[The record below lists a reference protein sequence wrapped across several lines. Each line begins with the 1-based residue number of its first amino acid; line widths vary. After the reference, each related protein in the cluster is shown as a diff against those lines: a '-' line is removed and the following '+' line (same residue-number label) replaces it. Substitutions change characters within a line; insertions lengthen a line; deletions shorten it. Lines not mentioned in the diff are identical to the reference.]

1 MTKKFDIAV
10 LGAGPGGYV
19 AALRA
24 SQLKKRVV
32 LIEKDKVGGVC
43 MNYGCIPTKYLLYQV
58 KEFMAVKKN
67 KNLEGPLDKIKI
79 NWPQVQAG
87 KRKVIARLVKGI
99 EFLLQ
104 RNGVTLLRGTGS
116 FLNDKQIMVQR
127 DKEEVKVEAEK
138 IILATGSQ
146 AAALPFLSANG
157 QQIIT
162 SRQALELEVIPSKI
176 IIVGAGAIG
185 LEMGLIFHKI
195 GSEVHIL
202 EVMPTIL
209 PGSDKA
215 LTTRLERFLRAQGLN
230 IYTQMRIEES
240 KTEGEKVVLKGSCLK
255 DNKAFSF
262 KAEKVLLAVGRKPNL
277 DSFKNIKFSLDEKG
291 FLKVNSFL
299 ETEVPGIFAI
309 GDLIGGKLLA
319 HKASHQGLLAV
330 ENACGQKKKMNY
342 EALPAAVYT
351 EPEFSTVGL
360 TEEEAAARGIKIQVG
375 VFPLQANGR
384 ALTMEQPEG
393 MVKIIADNR
402 QRIIGAHL
410 LAPNAS
416 ELIAE
421 MALAVSLRLKL
432 EDISSTIHVHPTLSE
447 AVMEAALKAKNV
459 AFHVLNEMAR

>member
-330 ENACGQKKKMNY
+330 ENA
-342 EALPAAVYT
+342 
-351 EPEFSTVGL
+351 
-360 TEEEAAARGIKIQVG
+360 
-375 VFPLQANGR
+375 
-384 ALTMEQPEG
+384 
-393 MVKIIADNR
+393 
-402 QRIIGAHL
+402 
-410 LAPNAS
+410 
-416 ELIAE
+416 
-421 MALAVSLRLKL
+421 
-432 EDISSTIHVHPTLSE
+432 
-447 AVMEAALKAKNV
+447 
-459 AFHVLNEMAR
+459 